1 MDQPRADAVVVT
13 TPGPAPARDRIL
25 AAVLEVI
32 GGEGIPAVTN
42 RRIAAEAKV
51 SLGSVTYHFATQPD
65 MLRAA
70 LLLFVE
76 RLTARLTAETARY
89 EGIVPDLSEAAALV
103 SEVAASLAF
112 SAEQVASFEL
122 YLQAGRDAALSD
134 TTLRDASADC
144 FAAYDALTVTVLT
157 ALGVADA
164 QRLAPAIVGMITG
177 LQLRRLATGEP
188 GQEVGEA
195 LALLIAG
202 TARPAS

>member
-1 MDQPRADAVVVT
+1 MDEPRADAMVVS
-13 TPGPAPARDRIL
+13 ARDRIL
-25 AAVLEVI
+25 AAVLEIV
-32 GGEGIPAVTN
+32 GTEGIPAVTN
-42 RRIAAEAKV
+42 RRIATEAKV

-70 LLLFVE
+70 LLRFVE
-76 RLTARLTAETARY
+76 RLTARLDAETARY
-89 EGIVPDLSEAAALV
+89 AGLVPDLSEAASLV

-112 SAEQVASFEL
+112 TSEQVASFEL
-122 YLQAGRDAALSD
+122 YLQAGRDA
-134 TTLRDASADC
+134 TLRDAAAEC

-202 TARPAS
+202 TARP